1 MADIKFKLTSES
13 IINGQGIKLFRI
25 EAIVDIKTRGV
36 KKGDK
41 GGFVE
46 STHLSSGNA
55 RVSGNAWV
63 YGDAMVYGNARV
75 YGNAGVYGDARV
87 YGNAWVYGDAMVS
100 GNARVSG
107 NAWVYG
113 DAMVYGNACL
123 SLKAAFKAGWFIGG
137 DDSGKIKNITSET
150 GTDYLKNQYV
160 LGDYEIENIEDKQ
173 DGNVKTINIGGK
185 DYKVTDELTKALEN
199 LKEV

>member
-63 YGDAMVYGNARV
+63 SGNAMVYGDAMVYGNARV
-75 YGNAGVYGDARV
+75 YGNAEV
-87 YGNAWVYGDAMVS
+87 YGNAM
-100 GNARVSG
+100 
-107 NAWVYG
+107 VYG
-113 DAMVYGNACL
+113 DAMVYGNARVSGNACL

>member
-63 YGDAMVYGNARV
+63 YGDAR
-75 YGNAGVYGDARV
+75 
-87 YGNAWVYGDAMVS
+87 
-100 GNARVSG
+100 
-107 NAWVYG
+107 
-113 DAMVYGNACL
+113 VYGNACL